1 VKALAKIAEDGDK
14 NALLIFKIFTY
25 NLCFFLKDFINT
37 EKADAVVIGGNI
49 TTVSRLF
56 FKTLIWEMAGYF
68 EDVNIK
74 IARLDDDSALI
85 GAAAAF
91 DINQRQNVP
100 MYV

>member
-49 TTVSRLF
+49 TKVSRLF
-56 FKTLIWEMAGYF
+56 F
-68 EDVNIK
+68 
-74 IARLDDDSALI
+74 
-85 GAAAAF
+85 
-91 DINQRQNVP
+91 
-100 MYV
+100 